1 MKKIVCFI
9 LVAVMAI
16 ILVGCETASASKERE
31 NNGKQTDHY
40 VADGVH
46 FTVVQ
51 SWIRNGDYNAIIKHE
66 DTGVCYFYY
75 DGYYATCMTVMLN
88 ADGTPYTGD

>member
-1 MKKIVCFI
+1 MKKIIAIVLAVVMAFT
-9 LVAVMAI
+9 LVAC
-16 ILVGCETASASKERE
+16 GTARAERE
-31 NNGKQTDHY
+31 NEGKQTDSFI
-40 VADGVH
+40 ADGVH

-66 DTGVCYFYY
+66 DTGVCYFFY
-75 DGYYATCMTVMLN
+75 DGYYSTCMTVMLN